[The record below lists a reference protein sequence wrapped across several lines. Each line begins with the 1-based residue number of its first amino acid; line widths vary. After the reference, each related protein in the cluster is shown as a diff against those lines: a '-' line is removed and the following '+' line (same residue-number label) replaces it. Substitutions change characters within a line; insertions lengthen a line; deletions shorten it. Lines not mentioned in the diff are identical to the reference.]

1 MVCAI
6 SGGHKVRPYVRTW
19 YLGDICAI
27 CFIRADIKS
36 APTRVLVILAT
47 FVPYAPLV
55 RRGRPCVGPV
65 YPGNTRSFAKFG
77 QIVIISGGHVPFR
90 ADIKSAPTCIFKT
103 LKPLM
108 PYAPLVRRGRPCVGP
123 VYSINIWSFVTF
135 GQIITISGGHKVRP
149 YVLKTERDTPVSI
162 F

>member
-36 APTRVLVILAT
+36 APTCVLVILAT
-47 FVPYAPLV
+47 FV
-55 RRGRPCVGPV
+55 
-65 YPGNTRSFAKFG
+65 
-77 QIVIISGGHVPFR
+77 
-90 ADIKSAPTCIFKT
+90 
-103 LKPLM
+103 

-135 GQIITISGGHKVRP
+135 GRIVTISGGHVPFRADIKSAPTHVFGTLVPFASLRADIKSAP
-149 YVLKTERDTPVSI
+149 TCLKQRRIHLFQYSDGLVLAQE
-162 F
+162 